1 MSIQGKHI
9 IVTGGGSGVGAK
21 TAKALAKQGA
31 KVTIMGRKETP
42 LREQRLP
49 YQLCDVTNEKNV
61 EAAFDVARSEHGP
74 IWGVIANAGAAT
86 SLPFKKM
93 HQAHL
98 QSMLAVNLIGVSNS
112 FRAGLPDMLDA
123 NDGRMIAIAST
134 AGLKGY
140 AYASAYAAA
149 KHGVVG
155 LVRSLAIELASKG
168 ITVNAICPG
177 YIETPL
183 LDSAVENII
192 KKSSM
197 NRAQVEK
204 TLLKGNPQDRF
215 IQADEVAEAVL
226 WLCSNGARSVNGHT
240 MALSGGEI

>member
-42 LREQRLP
+42 LQEQRLP

-61 EAAFDVARSEHGP
+61 EAAFDVVRSEHGP

-93 HQAHL
+93 HQEHL

-168 ITVNAICPG
+168 ITVNALCPG